1 MSAFD
6 IYILALCILI
16 IVLLTSVSIAVVVII
31 YKLSC
36 KLIRTGAED
45 DNILAEV
52 NKTQS
57 KSEKIG
63 KVIDQIVSLI
73 FAVVFIVAFALST
86 MVACTKNVSLGSVP
100 VFRVVNSDSMSK
112 KHEKNKYLTENN
124 LNDQFDTFDLIIT
137 YDVPKEEDLKL
148 YDVVVY
154 KYKDVLIVHRIVDIV
169 TVGNETHY
177 VLKGDAEEYAD
188 SLPVDY
194 SQMVAI
200 YRGEH
205 IPFIGS
211 FIKFMQ
217 SPAGYICIVLVLVA
231 MIAGPLCDKRL
242 QKERLKR
249 LAILQGLQ
257 SANDSVEPVSYNGE
271 EKLETSNSNVAIEGV
286 ALQGNGEE
294 ELQPTKQER
303 AIEESENNFVI
314 EQETIENELA
324 ITEEIEEK
332 GETIN
337 PFASVNGVAL
347 PFIEKLKKAPKDT
360 KNRYQKIVEF
370 LARIDGVRVING
382 KKFETYKYKNVAIL
396 RFAIRGKTLN
406 AYLGLNASEYE
417 NSKYV
422 FENVSNK
429 GAFKNYQMRV
439 KITSERQAR
448 WTLELLN
455 DIVNKN
461 GLKLNEVL
469 KLEEV
474 KLEQVENDITGE
486 IEAVSVPFA
495 FHMLSKNKR
504 TFTEKLALSSIA
516 VKERYEKIVK
526 FLKRIDG
533 IRVINGKKYET
544 YKCKST
550 PIVRFAIRGKTLNAY
565 LGLNAGEY
573 ENSKYVFENVSN
585 KGAFKNYQMRVKIT
599 SERQARWV
607 IELLNDI
614 VLKNNLTLL
623 KEPIENVFE
632 NFNKLYKK
640 KTFRARLRKISLESK
655 ERLKIVTAHLN
666 SIEKVSEKQFNE
678 HRIYKLKG
686 KPILK
691 VVIKGK
697 TVCLCLAILPSALQG
712 TKYVYKDASNV
723 KKHKKYPTI
732 VKLTSNRQV
741 KWSIELINK
750 IVEGILGGEK
760 L

>member
-73 FAVVFIVAFALST
+73 FAVIFMFAFVLST

-112 KHEKNKYLTENN
+112 KHEKNKYLIENN

-137 YDVPKEEDLKL
+137 YDVPNEEDLKL

-169 TVGNETHY
+169 TVGSETHY

-205 IPFIGS
+205 IPFVGS

-217 SPAGYICIVLVLVA
+217 SPAGYICIVLVIVA
-231 MIAGPLCDKRL
+231 MIAGPLCDKKL

-257 SANDSVEPVSYNGE
+257 SANDSIEPVSYNGE
-271 EKLETSNSNVAIEGV
+271 EILESNLESENSNVLPTAL
-286 ALQGNGEE
+286 LQGNGEE
-294 ELQPTKQER
+294 ELAPAKQED
-303 AIEESENNFVI
+303 AVEESENNFVI

-324 ITEEIEEK
+324 ITEELEEN

-337 PFASVNGVAL
+337 PFASINGVAL
-347 PFIEKLKKAPKDT
+347 PFVEKLKNAPIYT
-360 KNRYQKIVEF
+360 KISYQKLVEF
-370 LARIDGVRVING
+370 LARIDGIRVISG

-429 GAFKNYQMRV
+429 SAFKNYQMRV

-474 KLEQVENDITGE
+474 KFEQVENTATGE
-486 IEAVSVPFA
+486 IEAVNIPFA
-495 FHMLSKNKR
+495 FHMLSKNTR
-504 TFTEKLALSSIA
+504 TFTEKLALSSTA

-533 IRVINGKKYET
+533 ARVINGKKFET
-544 YKCKST
+544 YKCKLT

-565 LGLNAGEY
+565 LGLNTGEY
-573 ENSKYVFENVSN
+573 ENSKYVFENV
-585 KGAFKNYQMRVKIT
+585 
-599 SERQARWV
+599 
-607 IELLNDI
+607 
-614 VLKNNLTLL
+614 
-623 KEPIENVFE
+623 
-632 NFNKLYKK
+632 
-640 KTFRARLRKISLESK
+640 
-655 ERLKIVTAHLN
+655 
-666 SIEKVSEKQFNE
+666 
-678 HRIYKLKG
+678 
-686 KPILK
+686 
-691 VVIKGK
+691 
-697 TVCLCLAILPSALQG
+697 
-712 TKYVYKDASNV
+712 
-723 KKHKKYPTI
+723 
-732 VKLTSNRQV
+732 
-741 KWSIELINK
+741 
-750 IVEGILGGEK
+750 
-760 L
+760 